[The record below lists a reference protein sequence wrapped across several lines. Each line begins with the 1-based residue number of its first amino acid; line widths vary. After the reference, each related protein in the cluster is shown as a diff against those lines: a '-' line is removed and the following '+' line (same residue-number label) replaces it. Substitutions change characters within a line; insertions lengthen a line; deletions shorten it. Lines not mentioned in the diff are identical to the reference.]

1 MDIIRIGSL
10 ARSHLGDKKAENRL
24 QGYEFEY
31 SPGDIDG
38 AIKLALSK
46 INFTDFPK
54 TVYTVDDCEEYIL
67 ILGVSYYFIR
77 DYELWFA
84 AFAMGLLVTL
94 NTNNN
99 N

>member
-1 MDIIRIGSL
+1 MKKIIIIGI
-10 ARSHLGDKKAENRL
+10 LG
-24 QGYEFEY
+24 
-31 SPGDIDG
+31 I
-38 AIKLALSK
+38 
-46 INFTDFPK
+46 
-54 TVYTVDDCEEYIL
+54 